1 MYMSQDR
8 AKETIRLQGDC
19 SVENAAEIRQ
29 EILQVLESNLDLDL
43 DLTQV
48 SKADTSL
55 QQVIC
60 SAHRAF
66 AAQDLHIR
74 LQGQPAQAVLDNL
87 RRGGFGQVCVFTLQN
102 CLFKGVKSDG

>member
-1 MYMSQDR
+1 MPQKR

-19 SVENAAEIRQ
+19 SVENAGRIRQ
-29 EILQVLESNLDLDL
+29 EILQVLDSGQDLEL

-48 SKADTSL
+48 SKADSSL
-55 QQVIC
+55 QQIIC
-60 SAHRAF
+60 AAHRSF
-66 AAQDLHIR
+66 AAQDLLIR

-102 CLFKGVKSDG
+102 CLFKGVSIDG